1 MTDNPILAAIQAT
14 RYADAIMS
22 RTAERLDEPHH
33 DWQPRY
39 KGRRMNIEKWHPPY
53 GESHVKYHVWQAGG
67 GDNPVIWGAT
77 HHGLAIGPKTFKSP
91 LGLSDKD
98 YTRTS
103 YEHED
108 DPERIGR
115 FKTPEKAR
123 AAAEQH
129 YRDNYGTPPKH
140 DYDIDKI
147 MDDNPQAPTG
157 GKGGMGDDEDYSR
170 IFDAVRRALKQAAAA
185 LQRTATGG
193 NMQSY
198 WDWYSTRHPMGVH
211 PQAMYDFAQWHQK
224 HIDPTADK
232 QTTYNAVKDQ
242 VAQSNGGQMPSWTNQ
257 WHHTFTDDD
266 DYDGWHDDVGDPS
279 NQKSRSSLDGHVSPG
294 QKFRSDTPISQP
306 PGHNGEGFDP
316 DDKQDPF
323 DPRLIGAGLHARLA
337 AQAAAVD
344 QGVMGRIAAE
354 LSPPCPDCGQ
364 VAGFDEHMVSP
375 RVKVCRNCDYPMT
388 DIGHDDLLAETL
400 GGFDRDVANLPG
412 TDHPTLG
419 KHGQRTAKE
428 MSWDDSLD
436 YIDKVLAE
444 GEKGNAQGDFLDA
457 YYTSGP
463 GAGTLP
469 HHLVPLQHDDDYCP
483 DCERNVAEEG
493 HEPGFLCA
501 ERNNK
506 TH

>member
-22 RTAERLDEPHH
+22 RTAAEDMELPPDEPHE
-33 DWQPRY
+33 DWQPKY
-39 KGRRMNIEKWHPPY
+39 GNDPNPTLYKWHPPY
-53 GESHVKYHVWQAGG
+53 GETHVKYHIYRGG
-67 GDNPVIWGAT
+67 GGRNPVVWSAN
-77 HHGLAIGPKTFKSP
+77 HHGTYQGMKTVHAPYGDYGSITGPEYSQSEADEP
-91 LGLSDKD
+91 DRL
-98 YTRTS
+98 
-103 YEHED
+103 
-108 DPERIGR
+108 GR
-115 FKTPEKAR
+115 FKTEQQAK

-147 MDDNPQAPTG
+147 MNDNPQAPTG
-157 GKGGMGDDEDYSR
+157 GKSGMGDDEDYGH
-170 IFDAVRRALKQAAAA
+170 IFGMHARYAAAISGVSDAVRQ
-185 LQRTATGG
+185 
-193 NMQSY
+193 
-198 WDWYSTRHPMGVH
+198 
-211 PQAMYDFAQWHQK
+211 
-224 HIDPTADK
+224 
-232 QTTYNAVKDQ
+232 
-242 VAQSNGGQMPSWTNQ
+242 
-257 WHHTFTDDD
+257 
-266 DYDGWHDDVGDPS
+266 
-279 NQKSRSSLDGHVSPG
+279 
-294 QKFRSDTPISQP
+294 
-306 PGHNGEGFDP
+306 
-316 DDKQDPF
+316 
-323 DPRLIGAGLHARLA
+323 
-337 AQAAAVD
+337 
-344 QGVMGRIAAE
+344 RIAAE

-388 DIGHDDLLAETL
+388 DIGHDDLLEGILRGHDKAV
-400 GGFDRDVANLPG
+400 DDLPE
-412 TDHPTLG
+412 TDHPNLG

-501 ERNNK
+501 ERNNN

>member
-129 YRDNYGTPPKH
+129 YRDNYSTPPRH

-147 MDDNPQAPTG
+147 MNDNPQAPTG
-157 GKGGMGDDEDYSR
+157 GKGGMGDDEDYGH
-170 IFDAVRRALKQAAAA
+170 IFGMHARYAAAISGVSDAVRQ
-185 LQRTATGG
+185 
-193 NMQSY
+193 
-198 WDWYSTRHPMGVH
+198 
-211 PQAMYDFAQWHQK
+211 
-224 HIDPTADK
+224 
-232 QTTYNAVKDQ
+232 
-242 VAQSNGGQMPSWTNQ
+242 
-257 WHHTFTDDD
+257 
-266 DYDGWHDDVGDPS
+266 
-279 NQKSRSSLDGHVSPG
+279 
-294 QKFRSDTPISQP
+294 
-306 PGHNGEGFDP
+306 
-316 DDKQDPF
+316 
-323 DPRLIGAGLHARLA
+323 
-337 AQAAAVD
+337 
-344 QGVMGRIAAE
+344 RIAAE

-375 RVKVCRNCDYPMT
+375 RVKVCRNCEYPMT
-388 DIGHDDLLAETL
+388 DIGHDDLLEGILRGHDQAV
-400 GGFDRDVANLPG
+400 DDLPE
-412 TDHPTLG
+412 TDHPNLG
-419 KHGQRTAKE
+419 KHGALDDDPMPDDPNQIE
-428 MSWDDSLD
+428 MFTPVPVKPDPRWS
-436 YIDKVLAE
+436 
-444 GEKGNAQGDFLDA
+444 GNAILCRNCGHPKSHHGYGARKL
-457 YYTSGP
+457 GP
-463 GAGTLP
+463 CPTNRRNDGILP
-469 HHLVPLQHDDDYCP
+469 RTRWANL
-483 DCERNVAEEG
+483 G
-493 HEPGFLCA
+493 
-501 ERNNK
+501 NNK